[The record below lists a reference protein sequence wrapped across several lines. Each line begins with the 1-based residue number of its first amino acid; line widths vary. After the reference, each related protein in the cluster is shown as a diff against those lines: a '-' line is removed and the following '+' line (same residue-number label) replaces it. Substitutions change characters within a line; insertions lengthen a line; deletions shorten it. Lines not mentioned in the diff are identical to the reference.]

1 MLYKKQNTLKARLVN
16 FLKKEVKY
24 YKKDNCGCS
33 TFKLDDALAVC
44 VGWSDGYDVSDTGAI
59 HFKSEPTFCV
69 NAGIKVWTSDSL
81 RTDYDWINSPYFED
95 GSVWDTGVTISR
107 NENYEA
113 LADYFLKEYESML
126 KYDIAHDGKILGLAV
141 DELAVA

>member
-1 MLYKKQNTLKARLVN
+1 MLPKKQNTLKARLVN
-16 FLKKEVKY
+16 FFKKEVKY

-33 TFKLDDALAVC
+33 TFKLDDTLAVC
-44 VGWSDGYDVSDTGAI
+44 IGWSDGYDTSDTEMI
-59 HFKSEPTFCV
+59 HSKSEPTFCV

-95 GSVWDTGVTISR
+95 GLVWDTGVTISL

-126 KYDIAHDGKILGLAV
+126 RYDIAHDGKILSLAA